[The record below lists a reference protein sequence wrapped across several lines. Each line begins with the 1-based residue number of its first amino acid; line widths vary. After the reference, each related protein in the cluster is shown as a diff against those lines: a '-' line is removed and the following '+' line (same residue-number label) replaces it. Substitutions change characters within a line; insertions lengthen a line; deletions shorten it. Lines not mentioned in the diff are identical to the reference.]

1 MSLSNYFRTLLGAA
15 AQSDFD
21 LASSL
26 AASAKDARAAA
37 DAMKLFGAQLRTESE
52 QSLARVDSELARLSA
67 RVEAMPEMRAQ
78 LENFVGSLGRTM
90 TAAADRLETV
100 DDRIHR
106 IEQQS
111 RTQTEIL
118 SLARAELDRQGRGI
132 ASIDGQL
139 KFESQVKAFEEA
151 LTRLSAASERT
162 ETLVREMDERRV
174 RIARVEQMT
183 IAATI
188 LAAAA
193 ILVTLIR

>member
-67 RVEAMPEMRAQ
+67 RVEAMPEMSAQ

-193 ILVTLIR
+193 ILVTLVR

>member
-1 MSLSNYFRTLLGAA
+1 MGLSTYFRTLLGAA

-193 ILVTLIR
+193 ILVTLVR

>member
-1 MSLSNYFRTLLGAA
+1 MSLSTYFRTLLGAA

-52 QSLARVDSELARLSA
+52 QSLARVDSELARLSV

-193 ILVTLIR
+193 ILVTLVR

>member
-37 DAMKLFGAQLRTESE
+37 DAMKSFGAQLRTESE

-193 ILVTLIR
+193 ILVTLVR

>member
-1 MSLSNYFRTLLGAA
+1 MSLSSYLRTLLGAA
-15 AQSDFD
+15 AHSDLD
-21 LASSL
+21 L
-26 AASAKDARAAA
+26 AASLAQSASDARVAAEQMTLLA
-37 DAMKLFGAQLRTESE
+37 ARVHGEVE
-52 QSLARVDSELARLSA
+52 QSIARVDTELARLSE

-118 SLARAELDRQGRGI
+118 SLSRAELDRQGRGV
-132 ASIDGQL
+132 ASFDGQL
-139 KFESQVKAFEEA
+139 KSLEEA

-162 ETLVREMDERRV
+162 EALVREMDERRDRV
-174 RIARVEQMT
+174 VRVERMT

-193 ILVTLIR
+193 IVITLVR

>member
-193 ILVTLIR
+193 ILVTLVR